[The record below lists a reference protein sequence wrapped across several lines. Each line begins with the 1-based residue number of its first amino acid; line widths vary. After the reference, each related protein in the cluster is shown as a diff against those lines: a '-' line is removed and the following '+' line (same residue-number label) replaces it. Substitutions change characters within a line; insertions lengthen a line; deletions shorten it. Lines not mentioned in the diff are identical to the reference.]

1 MAEELSIIRRSVA
14 VPSPTPRDLLAVV
27 FRQRRLMLI
36 SFAAIFLGALLY
48 GVIAPSYEAQMR
60 VLVRRSRID
69 PVATPTPT
77 TSPLIQ
83 REVTEEELNSEVELL
98 SDQEILRTV
107 VQTSGLARQGEFWLW
122 RLGGNSEEVRLARE
136 VRRTARRLKV
146 EPVRKTNLIDVKYSS
161 SDPVQA
167 ANVLHCLAAAYLERD
182 LRVRR
187 PSGELNFFERQM
199 MQSRQGLEAAELRL
213 MEFTRDQ
220 GVVSASLERDMAL
233 QKLSDAYANDSQTRV
248 ALAET
253 AQRVRTLESKLQ
265 ALPERT
271 TTLIRN
277 SDNPQLLQTMK
288 SRLLDLELKRT
299 ELLAKFDPSYR
310 LVQELEEEITET
322 KTSIAAEN
330 QAPLREQTTDLDVN
344 HEWVK
349 SETIKAQV
357 ELSTLEAHAQ
367 ATGIQVAGYRE
378 ITQRLGNHAIQQEEL
393 LRELKVAGEKYL
405 LYVNKREEARIGDA
419 LDQGGILNVTIAE
432 EAMVPAL
439 PARSEWMFGFIGVVF
454 GGGVSTGLAF
464 AADCLNPSFRT
475 PDEVVA
481 YLGAPVLAS
490 LPQNSSKDL

>member
-1 MAEELSIIRRSVA
+1 MAEELSIIRRPAS
-14 VPSPTPRDLLAVV
+14 VPSPTPRDLLAIV
-27 FRQRRLMLI
+27 FRQRRLMLV
-36 SFAAIFLGALLY
+36 SFTAIFFLALLY

-77 TSPLIQ
+77 ESPLFQ

-107 VQTSGLARQGEFWLW
+107 VQTSGLARQDEFWMW
-122 RLGGNSEEVRLARE
+122 KLGGNSEEMRLARE
-136 VRRTARRLKV
+136 VRRIARRLKV
-146 EPVRKTNLIDVKYSS
+146 EPVRKTNLINVTYSS
-161 SDPVQA
+161 SDPAQA
-167 ANVLHCLAAAYLERD
+167 AKLLRCLAAAYLERD

-187 PSGELNFFERQM
+187 PSGEFNFFERQM

-213 MEFTRDQ
+213 IEFSRDR
-220 GVVSASLERDMAL
+220 GVVSAGLERDMAL
-233 QKLSDAYANDSQTRV
+233 QKLSDAYANDTQTRV

-253 AQRVRTLESKLQ
+253 AQRLHTLESKLQ

-271 TTLIRN
+271 ITSIRN
-277 SDNPQLLQTMK
+277 SDNPQLLQMMK

-299 ELLAKFDPSYR
+299 ELLTKFVPSYR
-310 LVQELEEEITET
+310 LVQEVDQEITET
-322 KTSIAAEN
+322 NTSIAAEN
-330 QAPLREQTTDLDVN
+330 QAPVREQTTDLDVN

-349 SETIKAQV
+349 AETLNTQV

-378 ITQRLGNHAIQQEEL
+378 IAQQLGDHAIQQEEL
-393 LRELKVAGEKYL
+393 QRELKVAGEKYL

-432 EAMVPAL
+432 EATVPAL
-439 PARSEWMFGFIGVVF
+439 PARSEWMFGLIGAVL

-464 AADCLNPSFRT
+464 AADSLNPSFRT
-475 PDEVVA
+475 PDEVMA

-490 LPQNSSKDL
+490 LPQKNPKEL